1 MYYLSAEFLQGRS
14 LLNAVLNL
22 GIEGEYAAA
31 LKALG
36 TTLEE
41 AVEQENNAALGNGGL
56 GRLVR
61 CSGGWASRQQSI
73 GRCLKRGGRC
83 CKLTVR
89 AVPEE

>member
-14 LLNAVLNL
+14 LLNAVMNL
-22 GIEGEYAAA
+22 GLEGEYAAA

-41 AVEQENNAALGNGGL
+41 AVDQEHNAALGNGGL

-61 CSGGWASRQQSI
+61 ACACVLGHD
-73 GRCLKRGGRC
+73 
-83 CKLTVR
+83 V
-89 AVPEE
+89 